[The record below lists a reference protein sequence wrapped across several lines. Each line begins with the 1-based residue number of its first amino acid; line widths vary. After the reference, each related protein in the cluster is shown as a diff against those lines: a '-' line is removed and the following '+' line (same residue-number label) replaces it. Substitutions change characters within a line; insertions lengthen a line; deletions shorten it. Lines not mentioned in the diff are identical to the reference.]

1 MQAQTEYRGRVVDL
15 HEGRIFPGV
24 VTVENGLVA
33 SVRPDPA
40 AEDEGGFLCP
50 GFVDAHVHIESSMLA
65 PAEFGRIAVTHGTTA
80 TVSDPHEIANVLGVD
95 GVRAMQ
101 RFAAATPLK
110 IHFGIPSCVPATS
123 FETAG
128 AEIGPAEVEELCHDP
143 SFHYL
148 SEVMNYPG
156 VVHGDPAVMAK
167 IASAKRHGKRID
179 GHAPGLSGADLA
191 AYVAAGI
198 ETDHECFLIDEARE
212 KISLGQKI
220 IIREGSAAK
229 NFEELWPLLLEAPAS
244 CMFCSDDKH
253 PDDLLA
259 GHINLLCARAVAKGV
274 PVLDVLRAAC
284 LHPVQHYGLGAG
296 LLRPGDPADF
306 IRLADLSS
314 FRVLETFLNGHPVAR
329 DGVPLLPRTRA
340 DVVNHFEATPK
351 KSADFAVPARP
362 GRLRVI
368 EAVDGRI
375 VTGAA
380 EADPL
385 VVDGMAVADPSRD
398 LLKIAV
404 VNRYRDTP
412 PAVAFVSGLGLRAGA
427 MASSVAHDCH
437 NIVAVGATDKDLARA
452 VNLVIRHRGGISLAG
467 PGGLEDVLPLPIA
480 GIMSDGFAEDV
491 AAGYSRLSRG
501 AMNLGSGLAAPYMT
515 LSFLALLVIPSL
527 KLGDRGLFD
536 GRSFGFVPLFT
547 GG

>member
-1 MQAQTEYRGRVVDL
+1 MHGHDEHRGRIIDL
-15 HEGRIFPGV
+15 HAGRIFPGI
-24 VTVENGLVA
+24 VTVADGRIAAIREDA
-33 SVRPDPA
+33 SVTDP
-40 AEDEGGFLCP
+40 GLLCP

-65 PAEFGRIAVTHGTTA
+65 PGEFGRLAVVHGTTA
-80 TVSDPHEIANVLGVD
+80 TVSDPHEIANVLGTE

-101 RFAAATPLK
+101 RFATATPLK
-110 IHFGIPSCVPATS
+110 IHFGIPSCVPATG

-128 AEIGPAEVEELCHDP
+128 AEIGVDDVEELCRDP
-143 SFHYL
+143 SLTFL

-156 VVHGDPAVMAK
+156 VVHGDPVVMEK
-167 IASAKRHGKRID
+167 IAVARRHGKRID
-179 GHAPGLSGADLA
+179 GHAPGLRGDDLRT
-191 AYVAAGI
+191 YVAAGI
-198 ETDHECFLIDEARE
+198 ETDHECFLLDEARE
-212 KISLGQKI
+212 KLALGQKI

-274 PVLDVLRAAC
+274 PAMDVLRAAC
-284 LHPVQHYGLGAG
+284 LNPVLHYGLRTG

-306 IRLADLSS
+306 IRLADLEG
-314 FRVLETFLNGHPVAR
+314 FRVLETVIDGHLVAR
-329 DGVPLLPRTRA
+329 AGIPLPARTRA
-340 DVVNHFEATPK
+340 DIVNRFETGPK
-351 KSADFAVPARP
+351 VPADFAVPAGA

-368 EAVDGRI
+368 RALDGQI
-375 VTGAA
+375 VTEAL

-385 VVDGMAVADPSRD
+385 VVDGMAVADPTRD

-404 VNRYRDTP
+404 VNRYRDAP
-412 PAVAFVSGLGLRAGA
+412 PAVAFVSGIGLRDGA
-427 MASSVAHDCH
+427 IASSVAHDCH
-437 NIVAVGATDKDLARA
+437 NIVAVGTSDADLARA
-452 VNLVIRHRGGISLAG
+452 VNLVVRHRGGISLAG
-467 PGGLEDVLPLPIA
+467 PDGLEDILPLPIA

-501 AMNLGSGLAAPYMT
+501 AKRLGSGLQAPYMT

-536 GRSFGFVPLFT
+536 GRSFAFTPLFT